1 MICLML
7 VSLLLIIAYTT
18 AVCIKGHGIPNSI
31 SATFYK
37 LNNKL
42 WFGLTMFLASGLLMP
57 AILEVTPASY
67 QFTVFLACIGMMSV
81 GIAPHF
87 REGLERTIHI
97 TGAILCLV
105 FSQVWVALTCPWYL
119 MVWMA
124 YLIYTIIL
132 MIRHQS
138 DSIVSDY
145 LWTNS
150 MFWAEISALVCTYM
164 SLFFN
169 Y

>member
-1 MICLML
+1 MIWLVL
-7 VSLLLIIAYTT
+7 VSLLIIIAYTT
-18 AVCIKGHGIPNSI
+18 AVCIKGHGVPNSI

-37 LNNKL
+37 LDHKL
-42 WFGLTMFLASGLLMP
+42 WCGATMFLTSGLLMP
-57 AILEVTPASY
+57 AILETTPPSY
-67 QFTVFLACIGMMSV
+67 QFTVFLACTGMISV

-87 REGLERTIHI
+87 REGLERPIHI

-119 MVWMA
+119 IVWIV
-124 YLIYTIIL
+124 YLIYTIIE

-138 DSIVSDY
+138 DSVVSDF
-145 LWTNS
+145 LRTNP
-150 MFWAEISALVCTYM
+150 MFWAEITALVCTYM